1 MTRVLMLGPVNHPHV
16 EHLALAMQ
24 ERGLDVIAAGD
35 SEPTLPPSLLP
46 DAGIHVRRPG
56 QAAPDAG
63 RRRRARALDPGAG
76 PRAAAGRGARPL
88 DVRLRGV
95 RGAGRRVA
103 AGRDGVGLRRAA
115 RGPDPDV
122 REPDRAAPRGVAM
135 ADSQALVDRLV
146 ELGARP
152 EATLLVNWGVD
163 LATFAPADGTRSALR
178 QLLGLGPGPVILSPR
193 SLTPVYNPDT
203 ILAAFDLLA
212 EALPDAQ
219 LVLKHMGEGTADLER
234 LAARERVHVV
244 GHVPYERM
252 AGYYQAADVCVS
264 IPSSDSSPRSVWE
277 AMACGCPVVVSDL
290 PWVRELITPE
300 RDALVVP
307 IEAHAV
313 SDAIR
318 RVLEDRGSPPASAA
332 AAGCWRRRTATGA
345 PRWTG
350 SPTSTASSPRDPGGR
365 HHHRPARVRHS
376 RAEWDPLVAAMP
388 RPSPF
393 LLHGW
398 LLEWWRHHSR
408 RNRLAVHVAREGDRL
423 TGALPLFVEHRRGL
437 RIARFLGKDAAALAD
452 VLVADGA
459 HPSTVELLVERAAGA
474 GADFADLF
482 GLPESSRLAAAAGTE
497 RLRLVPRAEAPVLD
511 LEAGWDEVYRAK
523 TSAKRRNLHRRRRK
537 QLGQL
542 GEVSFEVARDLEEL
556 APALED
562 AFRLHEARWRD
573 LPEASGFATPVGQQF
588 HRAALA
594 ALAPL
599 GVPRIGLLR
608 VDGEAVACNYF
619 FLFGGCMYFHEL
631 AFDPLLA
638 RWSPGQIA
646 TLDSIEAAAAEGARR
661 VEFLGGAERYKLEL
675 ADRLEPLHQGLGL
688 EATLR
693 GRTALAARKR
703 AVHARMRLK
712 ETPVRRLYYDG
723 LAPARRIA
731 RLASSSTSAR
741 RGTSAPGGSPDRP
754 P

>member
-1 MTRVLMLGPVNHPHV
+1 M
-16 EHLALAMQ
+16 
-24 ERGLDVIAAGD
+24 
-35 SEPTLPPSLLP
+35 
-46 DAGIHVRRPG
+46 
-56 QAAPDAG
+56 
-63 RRRRARALDPGAG
+63 
-76 PRAAAGRGARPL
+76 
-88 DVRLRGV
+88 
-95 RGAGRRVA
+95 
-103 AGRDGVGLRRAA
+103 
-115 RGPDPDV
+115 
-122 REPDRAAPRGVAM
+122 
-135 ADSQALVDRLV
+135 
-146 ELGARP
+146 
-152 EATLLVNWGVD
+152 
-163 LATFAPADGTRSALR
+163 
-178 QLLGLGPGPVILSPR
+178 ILSPR

-252 AGYYQAADVCVS
+252 AWYYQAADVCVS

-290 PWVRELITPE
+290 PWVRELIAPE

-307 IEAHAV
+307 IEAPRRERRDPARARGPQARNRPQPPRPAAGG
-313 SDAIR
+313 DAPRPPRRDGPARRRLPRAR
-318 RVLEDRGSPPASAA
+318 RVIPAV
-332 AAGCWRRRTATGA
+332 ATITD
-345 PRWTG
+345 PREFATL
-350 SPTSTASSPRDPGGR
+350 
-365 HHHRPARVRHS
+365 

-511 LEAGWDEVYRAK
+511 LEPGWDEVYRAK
-523 TSAKRRNLHRRRRK
+523 TSGKRRNLHRRRRK
-537 QLGQL
+537 QLAQL

-556 APALED
+556 APALEE
-562 AFRLHEARWRD
+562 AFKLHEARWRD

-588 HRAALA
+588 HRAALV

-608 VDGEAVACNYF
+608 VDGEAVACNYY
-619 FLFGGCMYFHEL
+619 FLFRDCMYFHEL

-693 GRTALAARKR
+693 GRDRAGGAQACGARAHAAQGDARAPSCTTTAWRRRGASRGSPAAR
-703 AVHARMRLK
+703 
-712 ETPVRRLYYDG
+712 RRRG
-723 LAPARRIA
+723 AGRARRAAA
-731 RLASSSTSAR
+731 RTGR
-741 RGTSAPGGSPDRP
+741 RRRRP
-754 P
+754 PRCRRR

>member
-1 MTRVLMLGPVNHPHV
+1 
-16 EHLALAMQ
+16 
-24 ERGLDVIAAGD
+24 VIPAVA
-35 SEPTLPPSLLP
+35 T
-46 DAGIHVRRPG
+46 IT
-56 QAAPDAG
+56 
-63 RRRRARALDPGAG
+63 DP
-76 PRAAAGRGARPL
+76 
-88 DVRLRGV
+88 
-95 RGAGRRVA
+95 
-103 AGRDGVGLRRAA
+103 
-115 RGPDPDV
+115 
-122 REPDRAAPRGVAM
+122 REF
-135 ADSQALVDRLV
+135 
-146 ELGARP
+146 
-152 EATLLVNWGVD
+152 ATL
-163 LATFAPADGTRSALR
+163 
-178 QLLGLGPGPVILSPR
+178 
-193 SLTPVYNPDT
+193 
-203 ILAAFDLLA
+203 
-212 EALPDAQ
+212 
-219 LVLKHMGEGTADLER
+219 
-234 LAARERVHVV
+234 
-244 GHVPYERM
+244 
-252 AGYYQAADVCVS
+252 
-264 IPSSDSSPRSVWE
+264 
-277 AMACGCPVVVSDL
+277 
-290 PWVRELITPE
+290 
-300 RDALVVP
+300 
-307 IEAHAV
+307 
-313 SDAIR
+313 
-318 RVLEDRGSPPASAA
+318 
-332 AAGCWRRRTATGA
+332 
-345 PRWTG
+345 
-350 SPTSTASSPRDPGGR
+350 
-365 HHHRPARVRHS
+365 

-408 RNRLAVHVAREGDRL
+408 RNRLAVHVVREGDRL
-423 TGALPLFVEHRRGL
+423 TGALPLFVENRHGL

-497 RLRLVPRAEAPVLD
+497 RLRLVQRAEAPVLD
-511 LEAGWDEVYRAK
+511 LEPGWDEVYRAK
-523 TSAKRRNLHRRRRK
+523 TSGKRRNLHRRRRK
-537 QLGQL
+537 QLAQL
-542 GEVSFEVARDLEEL
+542 GEVSFDVARDLEEL
-556 APALED
+556 APALEE
-562 AFRLHEARWRD
+562 AFTLHEARWRD

-588 HRAALA
+588 HRAALV

-608 VDGEAVACNYF
+608 VDGEAVACNYY
-619 FLFGGCMYFHEL
+619 FLFRDCMYFHEL

-661 VEFLGGAERYKLEL
+661 VEFLGGSERYKLEL

-712 ETPVRRLYYDG
+712 ETPVRRLYYEG
-723 LAPARRIA
+723 LAPARRMA